1 MRTAQVFY
9 NGRLAGLLI
18 KSGGSYRFTYE
29 KAYLA
34 AAGNRPVSLT
44 LPLREAAYE
53 SDVLFPAF
61 VNQLS
66 EGSNKAMQSRL
77 LKIDE
82 NDYFGL
88 LLATGCG
95 DRIGPLTIKED
106 YAPPKNKRLPLDTAA
121 RLYYL
126 QPCGTGGPVRKSLP
140 KGFAYSAF
148 WSAGQEHGAEQGI

>member
-1 MRTAQVFY
+1 MRKVQIFY
-9 NGRLAGLLI
+9 NGRLAGLLS
-18 KSGGSYRFTYE
+18 KSGGIYRFAYD

-44 LPLREAAYE
+44 LPLREAPYE

-61 VNQLS
+61 VNLLS
-66 EGSNKAMQSRL
+66 EGDNKALQTRL

-88 LLATGCG
+88 LLATAEG

-106 YAPPKNKRLPLDTAA
+106 HAP
-121 RLYYL
+121 
-126 QPCGTGGPVRKSLP
+126 
-140 KGFAYSAF
+140 
-148 WSAGQEHGAEQGI
+148 AGN